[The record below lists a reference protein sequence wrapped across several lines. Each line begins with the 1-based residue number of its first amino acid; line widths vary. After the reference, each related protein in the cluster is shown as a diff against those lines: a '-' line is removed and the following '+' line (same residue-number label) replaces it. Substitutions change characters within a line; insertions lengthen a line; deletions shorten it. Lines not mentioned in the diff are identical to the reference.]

1 MTPESESDSSAAG
14 VNPDPGESR
23 SPGDGEDHRKH
34 AADDEPHPTGERQA
48 RENAEVDPPA

>member
-1 MTPESESDSSAAG
+1 MTPESDSSAAG

-23 SPGDGEDHRKH
+23 SHRDGEDHHKH
-34 AADDEPHPTGERQA
+34 DAGDEPHPTGERQA